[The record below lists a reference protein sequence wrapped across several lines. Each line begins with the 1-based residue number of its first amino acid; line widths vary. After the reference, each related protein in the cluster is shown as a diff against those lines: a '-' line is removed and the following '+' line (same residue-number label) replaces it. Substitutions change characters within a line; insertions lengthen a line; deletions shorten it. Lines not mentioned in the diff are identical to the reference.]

1 MDRQKDDGP
10 QVEPMKPASPM
21 LIAAGV
27 TGAVAIM
34 AAVLIAA
41 PTRTAEATI
50 APAAFVRPDFAP
62 PVVVDRGLQLDAF
75 AALGRKGDLRRLA
88 RSPEACL
95 RALEIAD
102 APFTA
107 IEAIRTDKG
116 CGVEDAVRVDASY
129 VSHRDREQLDMT
141 CALAARLYVWE
152 RHVVAPAAEK
162 HFGARLERIE
172 ALGAFSC
179 RTIAGYDRMS
189 EHAFG
194 KAADIAAFRLDDGR
208 RISVLKHWRSKG
220 AEGRFLREIHDRA
233 CGLFDVTLG
242 PDYNEAHANHFHLDV
257 GGNRACR

>member
-1 MDRQKDDGP
+1 
-10 QVEPMKPASPM
+10 MKSRSPF

-27 TGAVAIM
+27 LGGVAII

-41 PTRTAEATI
+41 PARTASATA
-50 APAAFVRPDFAP
+50 APAFARPDFETAP
-62 PVVVDRGLQLDAF
+62 PPVARGLQLDTF

-95 RALEIAD
+95 RALEDAD

-107 IEAIRTDKG
+107 IEAIRTGKG
-116 CGVEDAVRVDASY
+116 CGVEDAVLVDAAYISQ
-129 VSHRDREQLDMT
+129 REKQNLEMT

-152 RHVVAPAAEK
+152 RHIVAPAAEK
-162 HFGARLERIE
+162 HLGAQLERIE

-179 RTIAGYDRMS
+179 RTIAGFDKMS

-194 KAADIAAFRLDDGR
+194 KAADIGAFRLDDGR
-208 RISVLKHWRSKG
+208 SISVLTDWRSKG
-220 AEGRFLREIHDRA
+220 PEGRFLREIHARA
-233 CGLFDVTLG
+233 CDLFDVTLG
-242 PDYNEAHANHFHLDV
+242 PDYDAAHANHFHLDV

>member
-1 MDRQKDDGP
+1 
-10 QVEPMKPASPM
+10 M

-50 APAAFVRPDFAP
+50 APTFVRPDFAP
-62 PVVVDRGLQLDAF
+62 QVVVDRGLQLDAF
-75 AALGRKGDLRRLA
+75 AALGRKGELRRLA

-95 RALEIAD
+95 RALETAD
-102 APFTA
+102 APFTSIA
-107 IEAIRTDKG
+107 AIRTGKG

-129 VSHRDREQLDMT
+129 VSHRDRENLDMT
-141 CALAARLYVWE
+141 CAMAARLYVWE

-162 HFGARLERIE
+162 HLGAKLERIE

-179 RTIAGYDRMS
+179 RTIAGFDKMS

-208 RISVLKHWRSKG
+208 KISVLRDWNSKG
-220 AEGRFLREIHDRA
+220 PEGRFLREIHDRA

-242 PDYNEAHANHFHLDV
+242 PDYDAAHANHLHLDV